1 MQNLSTI
8 QGYRL
13 SPQQKH
19 LWLLQQGDLRQPYRA
34 YCTVLIEGNLDREA
48 LTTAVQ
54 KVIQRHEILRTTFHC
69 LPGMT
74 IPLQTISDR
83 LPRLIDY
90 LDLSGYDPQEQE
102 AKVKALVKETAR
114 ISFDFEQDSILHLSL
129 VRLSS
134 VKYKL
139 FINLSALYADTITLQ
154 NLVSEISRAYQAD
167 LYDQELT
174 DEPLQYI
181 LVSEWQNELLETE
194 EAEIGRDYWNQQEI
208 SNFLGLKLP
217 WENPSSQTLAFR
229 PRSLTKTVNPN
240 LVSKIATLVKQYDT
254 TVSNFLLTC
263 WQILLWR
270 LTESESMVA
279 VAADG
284 RMDEELKS
292 ALGLFVK
299 YLPIDCQ
306 LAESL
311 KFSQVLQQID
321 ESVEEAYE
329 WQECF
334 DWEQVA
340 QSNNTDLFF
349 FPFCFDFTECHV
361 ESGADVSFSIG
372 DRYAYCDRFK
382 VKLSCISQ
390 DNSLITEFH
399 YDSELLAEQD
409 IERLLVQFSQFLENV
424 IEKPTSTISDLE
436 ILSSRERQ
444 QLLVEFNNTKTDYP
458 QDKCIHQLFEEQV
471 ERTPDN
477 IAVIYGAQKITYA
490 ELNQK
495 ANQLAHYLQR
505 QGVSAEV
512 LVGICLE
519 RSLDMVIGL
528 LGILKA
534 GGAYVPL
541 DPAYPQ
547 NRLAFVLEDAKVSLL
562 LTQEKLV
569 NGLPEGNSS
578 VICLERDGNA
588 IAQESGNNTINKT
601 ASTNLAYVMYTSGS
615 TGKPKGVMITHQGLV
630 NYLSWCTQAYAVEKG
645 GGSPVQSSIGFDATI
660 TSLYSP
666 LLVGQKVVLLPEK
679 DEIEALSQ
687 ILSSNNNFS
696 LVKLTPAHLELLS
709 QLLPNQEAEK
719 QTRALIVGGEAL
731 LEKTLSF
738 WRTYTPQT
746 KIINEYGPTETVVGC
761 CVYEVSPE
769 ISLSGTVPIGRP
781 IANTELYILD
791 KHLQLVPIG
800 VTGELYIGSVGVARG
815 YFNRPELTGER
826 FLPDPYSNEPGSRL
840 YKTGDKARYLPDGNI
855 EYLGRM
861 DNQVKVRGF
870 RIELGEIQAIL
881 NQHPGIREAVVLAWE
896 DSPGDKRLVSYL
908 VPDTQYEAN
917 SASNS
922 TTEAYTE
929 RVSQWQQVFNNTYS
943 QSAPEK
949 DLTFNTLGW
958 NESYTGLPIAKE
970 EMREWIDS
978 TVERILTKQPKR
990 LLEIGCGTGLLLLRI
1005 APHCSDYFGT
1015 DISRSALDN
1024 IKRQIAKLA
1033 SPWSQVTLALKSA
1046 DNLEDITPKAFD
1058 GVVLNSVAQ
1067 YFPSID
1073 YLVKVLES
1081 AVSKLDSEGFIFV
1094 GDVRSLPL
1102 LEAFH
1107 TDVQFHKAPA
1117 SLSKVDLRQRVQT
1130 SLNEEEELA
1139 IAPAFFCALKQ
1150 HLPQI
1155 SHVQVQLKRG
1165 RYHNELNKFRYDVIL
1180 HVGTE
1185 TYSTTEPQYLDWQEN
1200 ELTLSAIRQLL
1211 RETNAEILIVKN
1223 IPNTRVRSQLRLVEL
1238 LKSNEEFA
1246 TVDELRKALQREFG
1260 EKDIDPEDFWSLGRE
1275 FSYTINIDWSNTDL
1289 ACYDVVFQQSA
1300 IASPIVQK
1308 SFQQKPWSEYAN
1320 NPQQGK
1326 LSRQLIPQLR
1336 SFLQQ
1341 NLPDYMIPSAFMR
1354 MKAFPLTS
1362 NGKVNRRALPTPDT
1376 SRSHLEEDLVAP
1388 RDRIE
1393 QAISQIWV
1401 QVLGVEHLGVYDNF
1415 FELGGHSLLA
1425 TQVISHIRDIL
1436 KVELPLR
1443 RLFESPTIAG
1453 LAAGIRE
1460 ARETEPGRK
1469 APPIVPVSRDRKL
1482 PLSFAQQRLWL
1493 LDRLQ
1498 LGDISY
1504 NSSATVSLIGSFNVE
1519 AMERS
1524 FNEIVRRHEVLRT
1537 NFYTIDGQPFQ
1548 AIAPALTMRLPLI
1561 DLRELPQ
1568 EMRSQQA
1575 QILNTQWCQQT
1586 FDLTQDPMLRLM
1598 LLKLEEEEHILV
1610 FSIHHIASDGWSV
1623 GLFIKEVAALY
1634 EAFSQ
1639 DQPSPLPELPI
1650 QYADFAIWQ
1659 RHWLQGEVLETQLA
1673 YWKQQLGANP
1683 PVLEL
1688 PECKPYDSTP
1698 SFRGANYGFV
1708 LPQALTEALKTLSQQ
1723 ESVTL
1728 FMTLLGAFKVLL
1740 YSYQGQEDIVIGSP
1754 IANRN
1759 QSETEELIGFFVNTL
1774 VLRTDLSGDPSFR
1787 QVLQRLQE
1795 VSLGAYAHQDLP
1807 FEKLVM
1813 ELQPERQFGINPLFK
1828 VWFALQNNPM
1838 PPLEL
1843 PGLTLSLSDVDIGAV
1858 RHDLKLGLT
1867 ETLEGMECLFQYKT
1881 DLLEADAIARMAER
1895 YETILS
1901 KIVQQPDIKL
1911 STLRDILADA
1921 EKQQQL
1927 AKEEEFKTSRRQKLG
1942 NIHRQKIN
1950 N

>member
-1 MQNLSTI
+1 MQDTSTI
-8 QGYRL
+8 KGYRL

-19 LWLLQQGDLRQPYRA
+19 LWVLQQNDLRQPYRA
-34 YCTVLIEGNLDREA
+34 HCTVLIEGNLDREI
-48 LTTAVQ
+48 LTTAVK
-54 KVIQRHEILRTTFHC
+54 KVVRRHEILRTTFHC

-83 LPRLIDY
+83 TPLSIAY
-90 LDLSGYDPQEQE
+90 LDLSNFNEQE
-102 AKVKALVKETAR
+102 RETKIKTLVKEVER
-114 ISFDFEQDSILHLSL
+114 SFDFEQGLILHLSL
-129 VRLSS
+129 VTLSPF
-134 VKYKL
+134 KHKL
-139 FINLSALYADTITLQ
+139 FIDLPALYADTITLQ
-154 NLVSEISRAYQAD
+154 NLVSEISRAYKAD
-167 LYDQELT
+167 FDRQELT
-174 DEPLQYI
+174 DEPMQYI

-194 EAEIGRDYWNQQEI
+194 EAEIGKDYWHQKEI

-217 WENPSSQTLAFR
+217 WENSSSKTLEFR
-229 PRSLTKTVNPN
+229 PRSLANTIAPN
-240 LVSKIATLVKQYDT
+240 LVTKLKSLVNEYNT
-254 TVSNFLLTC
+254 TVSSFLLTC

-270 LTESESMVA
+270 LTGSVSAIA
-279 VAADG
+279 VACDG
-284 RMDEELKS
+284 RMDEELES

-299 YLPIDCQ
+299 YLPIDSQ
-306 LAESL
+306 LEENL
-311 KFSQVLQQID
+311 RFSQVLQQID
-321 ESVEEAYE
+321 ATVREAYE

-334 DWEQVA
+334 DWERVGLV
-340 QSNNTDLFF
+340 NNTDVFF
-349 FPFCFDFTECHV
+349 FPFCFDFTECHI
-361 ESGADVSFSIG
+361 ESGADVSFSIC
-372 DRYAYCDRFK
+372 DRHAYCDRFK

-399 YDSELLAEQD
+399 YDAELLAERE
-409 IERLLVQFSQFLENV
+409 IERLSEQFSQFVENV
-424 IEKPTSTISDLE
+424 IEKPTSTISELE

-444 QLLVEFNNTKTDYP
+444 QLLVDFNQTKTDYP
-458 QDKCIHQLFEEQV
+458 KDRCIHQLFEEQAK
-471 ERTPDN
+471 RTPDN
-477 IAVIYGAQKITYA
+477 IAVICGDRQLTYA
-490 ELNQK
+490 QLNQK
-495 ANQLAHYLQR
+495 ANQLAHYLKQ

-512 LVGICLE
+512 LVGICVE
-519 RSLDMVIGL
+519 RSLDMIVGL

-534 GGAYVPL
+534 GGVYVPL

-547 NRLAFVLEDAKVSLL
+547 NRLAFMLEDARVSLL

-569 NGLPEGNSS
+569 TKLPEKNSL
-578 VICLERDGNA
+578 VICLDRDWNA
-588 IAQESGNNTINKT
+588 IAQEPKNNLVSETTSN
-601 ASTNLAYVMYTSGS
+601 NLAYVMYTSGS
-615 TGKPKGVMITHQGLV
+615 TGKPKGVMISHQGLV
-630 NYLSWCTQAYAVEKG
+630 NYLTWCTQAYAVEKG

-709 QLLPNQEAEK
+709 QLLPNKEAES

-746 KIINEYGPTETVVGC
+746 RIINEYGPTETVVGC
-761 CVYEVSPE
+761 CVYEVSE
-769 ISLSGTVPIGRP
+769 QNSLSGTIPIGRP

-791 KHLQLVPIG
+791 KHLQPVPIG
-800 VTGELYIGSVGVARG
+800 VPGELYIGGVGVARG

-826 FLPDPYSNEPGSRL
+826 FLPNPYGNEPGTRL
-840 YKTGDKARYLPDGNI
+840 YKTGDKARYLSDGNI
-855 EYLGRM
+855 EYLGRI
-861 DNQVKVRGF
+861 DNQVKIRSF
-870 RIELGEIQAIL
+870 RIELGEIEAVL
-881 NQHPGIREAVVLAWE
+881 TQHPGVREAVVLAWE
-896 DSPGDKRLVSYL
+896 DNPGDKRLVSYL
-908 VPDTQYEAN
+908 VPDPQYEAN

-922 TTEAYTE
+922 TTEAYSD

-943 QSAPEK
+943 QSAPEG

-970 EMREWIDS
+970 EMREWLDS
-978 TVERILTKQPKR
+978 TVERILVRHPKR

-1005 APHCSDYFGT
+1005 APHCARYFGT

-1024 IKRQIAKLA
+1024 IERQIAKLE

-1058 GVVLNSVAQ
+1058 GVILNSVVQ

-1081 AVSKLDSEGFIFV
+1081 AANKLDAGGFIFV

-1107 TDVQFHKAPA
+1107 ADVQLHKAPG

-1130 SLNEEEELA
+1130 NINEEEELA
-1139 IAPAFFCALKQ
+1139 IAPAFFYVLKQ

-1155 SHVQVQLKRG
+1155 SHVRVQLKRG
-1165 RYHNELNKFRYDVIL
+1165 RYHNELTRFRYDVIL
-1180 HVGTE
+1180 YVGTE
-1185 TYSTTEPQYLDWQEN
+1185 VYSTVEPQYLDWQEN
-1200 ELTLSAIRQLL
+1200 KLTLSTICQRL
-1211 RETNAEILIVKN
+1211 RETQPEILIVKN
-1223 IPNTRVRSQLRLVEL
+1223 VPNTRVRSQLRLVEL

-1246 TVDELRKALQREFG
+1246 TADELRQALQQSFQ
-1260 EKDIDPEDFWSLGRE
+1260 EKGIDPEDFWSLSGE
-1275 FSYTINIDWSNTDL
+1275 FPYTIDINWSDTDV
-1289 ACYDVVFQQSA
+1289 ACYDVVFKQSA
-1300 IASPIVQK
+1300 IAFPIVQK
-1308 SFQQKPWSEYAN
+1308 SFQQKPWNEYAN

-1336 SFLQQ
+1336 SFLQE

-1362 NGKVNRRALPTPDT
+1362 NGKVNRCALPTPDT
-1376 SRSHLEEDLVAP
+1376 SRHLEGDLVAP

-1393 QAISQIWV
+1393 EVLAQIWL
-1401 QVLGVEHLGVYDNF
+1401 QVLGVERLGVYDNF

-1425 TQVISHIRDIL
+1425 TQVISHIRDTL

-1460 ARETEPGRK
+1460 SRETEPGRK
-1469 APPIVPVSRDRKL
+1469 APPILPVSRDRKL

-1504 NSSATVSLIGSFNVE
+1504 NSSATVRLVGSLNIG

-1548 AIAPALTMRLPLI
+1548 AIAPSLTMRLPLI
-1561 DLRELPQ
+1561 DLCELPK

-1575 QILNTQWCQQT
+1575 QKLTTQWCQQP
-1586 FDLTQDPMLRLM
+1586 FDLDRDPMLRLM
-1598 LLKLEEEEHILV
+1598 LLKLDEQEHILV

-1634 EAFSQ
+1634 QAFSQ
-1639 DQPSPLPELPI
+1639 NKPSPLPDLPI

-1659 RHWLQGEVLETQLA
+1659 RQWLQGEVLETQLA
-1673 YWKQQLGANP
+1673 YWKKQLGTKP
-1683 PVLEL
+1683 LVLEL
-1688 PECKPYDSTP
+1688 PECKAHSTTP
-1698 SFRGANYGFV
+1698 SLRGANYSFI

-1723 ESVTL
+1723 ESATL
-1728 FMTLLGAFKVLL
+1728 FMTLLGAFKTLL
-1740 YSYQGQEDIVIGSP
+1740 YSYQGQEDIVVGSP

-1759 QSETEELIGFFVNTL
+1759 QSETEALIGFFVNTL

-1838 PPLEL
+1838 PPLAL
-1843 PGLTLSLSDVDIGAV
+1843 PGLTLSLSDVDIEAV

-1867 ETLEGMECLFQYKT
+1867 ETPEGMECLFQYKT
-1881 DLLEADAIARMAER
+1881 DLFEADAIARMAER
-1895 YETILS
+1895 YKTILS
-1901 KIVQQPDIKL
+1901 KVVKQPEIQL
-1911 STLRDILADA
+1911 STLRAILVDA
-1921 EKQQQL
+1921 QKQQQL
-1927 AKEEEFKTSRRQKLG
+1927 AKEEEFKASRRQKLG
-1942 NIHRQKIN
+1942 NIHRDRKKISN
-1950 N
+1950 